1 MKKGKTVGPDELPVE
16 VWKCM
21 GEMGIEF
28 VTRLFNRLLM
38 GERMQKNG
46 EGVCL
51 SQSIKTKGTHSAV
64 ETTEE

>member
-1 MKKGKTVGPDELPVE
+1 MSNVNLDKTPVA
-16 VWKCM
+16 VVQMPVVQLYGC
-21 GEMGIEF
+21 
-28 VTRLFNRLLM
+28 
-38 GERMQKNG
+38 QKNG